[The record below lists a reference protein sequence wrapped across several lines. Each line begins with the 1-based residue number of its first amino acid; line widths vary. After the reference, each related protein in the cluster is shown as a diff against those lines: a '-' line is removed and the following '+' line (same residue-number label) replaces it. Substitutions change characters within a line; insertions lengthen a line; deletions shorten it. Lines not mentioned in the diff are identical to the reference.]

1 MYLLTTHEKKT
12 SPGAITT
19 PKQENHGGE
28 ANDQNK
34 AALGKTIGIE
44 TFKAEADH
52 PVTLYNKYANNPVK
66 TLKLGIFAPLGLG
79 YDMYQD
85 YGQYSGTD
93 LAEVTLVNGGAFAA
107 TGIADAWLIGS
118 AGTSVEATIP
128 ADIAIAEMANS
139 FKSSWARSDEEK
151 GKETP

>member
-1 MYLLTTHEKKT
+1 MRKT
-12 SPGAITT
+12 SPCAITN
-19 PKQENHGGE
+19 PGRENHGDK
-28 ANDQNK
+28 ADNRSK
-34 AALGKTIGIE
+34 AALGKTVAIE
-44 TFKAEADH
+44 TFKAEADY

-66 TLKLGIFAPLGLG
+66 ALKLGIFAPLGLG
-79 YDMYQD
+79 YNMYQD
-85 YGQYSGTD
+85 YGKYSGTD

-128 ADIAIAEMANS
+128 ANIVIAEVANS
-139 FKSSWARSDEEK
+139 IKQSWARNDEEK